1 MKVIL
6 IAVCVLV
13 LLSGCS
19 GGMSNLFS
27 SGALESCGECVS
39 DLMEERAEKDQQT
52 AVDRLLNGYDLPS
65 ITPHE

>member
-1 MKVIL
+1 MKKIL
-6 IAVCVLV
+6 LMIAVVS